1 MKRFHIAHLQRKDR
15 KYGGPV
21 AEEVPSS
28 ELVGGRGRGGG
39 REASTKGVEVHA
51 HLRKFEKSMF

>member
-1 MKRFHIAHLQRKDR
+1 MADRWQRR
-15 KYGGPV
+15 SPRV
-21 AEEVPSS
+21 NSLV
-28 ELVGGRGRGGG
+28 VGGGGGG